1 MKRLPDIQEESTHDS
16 LLDAIINLVGVI
28 IILVALVG
36 AWANRNKFEIRNEPP
51 AEQAAATVPQ
61 TTPPYEGPQ
70 EKDLEK
76 ARYEALAARSELEKL
91 ATQLVQIRDEAAEFD
106 NNRVTLAMHR
116 KVIEEDIEQ
125 RRNQLDADKQK
136 EFDVQRQIGE
146 AQIKLDLLTKQ
157 QLGLLSGPET
167 VETLESV
174 PTPLAR
180 DVEGQSLYLRIK
192 AGQISVVP
200 INELMAEAATHIDDI
215 RRRLQQQGK
224 AVETFG
230 PLDGYRIQLTILRQ
244 ADPTNVT
251 GPRAGQIQRYS
262 TQQYVD
268 ILPTADAIGQDVE
281 VALAPGGAVY
291 RYLEKHRRT
300 TPTVLVLLHT
310 DSFKHCAFIKRT
322 LWQLG
327 MSVAMFPIGPDDP
340 LRASLGGSSGGVGIS
355 AQ

>member
-1 MKRLPDIQEESTHDS
+1 MKHLPELQTESARDS
-16 LLDAIINLVGVI
+16 VVDVIVNLVGVI
-28 IILVALVG
+28 LILATLVG
-36 AWANRNKFEIRNEPP
+36 AWANHDEIKVRRDLP
-51 AEQAAATVPQ
+51 AEQAATNVPQ
-61 TTPPYEGPQ
+61 ATPLDEGPQ

-76 ARYEALAARSELEKL
+76 ARLEAMVARTELEKL

-106 NNRVTLAMHR
+106 NNRVALAMHR
-116 KVIEEDIEQ
+116 QVIEEDIEQ

-157 QLGLLSGPET
+157 QMGLLSGPET

-180 DVEGQSLYLRIK
+180 DVEGQSLYLRLK
-192 AGQISVVP
+192 AGQLSVVP
-200 INELMAEAATHIDDI
+200 INELMSEAASQVNEI
-215 RRRLQQQGK
+215 RRRLQQQGR
-224 AVETFG
+224 AIETFG

-244 ADPTNVT
+244 ADPASVT
-251 GPRAGQIQRYS
+251 GPRAGQIERFT

-268 ILPTADAIGQDVE
+268 ILPAADSIGQDVE

-291 RYLEKHRRT
+291 RYLEEHRRQ

-322 LWQLG
+322 LWQMGL
-327 MSVAMFPIGPDDP
+327 SVAMFPIGPNDP

>member
-1 MKRLPDIQEESTHDS
+1 MKHLPEIQEESARDS
-16 LLDAIINLVGVI
+16 FLDVIVNLVGVLL
-28 IILVALVG
+28 ILATLVG
-36 AWANRNKFEIRNEPP
+36 AWANRDKIEIRNEPP

-61 TTPPYEGPQ
+61 TATPYDGPQ

-76 ARYEALAARSELEKL
+76 ARLEALVARSELEKL

-106 NNRVTLAMHR
+106 NNRITLAMHR

-125 RRNQLDADKQK
+125 RRNRLDADKQK

-146 AQIKLDLLTKQ
+146 AQIHLDLLTKQ
-157 QLGLLSGPET
+157 QMGLLSGPET

-180 DVEGQSLYLRIK
+180 DVEGQSLYLRLK
-192 AGQISVVP
+192 AGQLSVVP
-200 INELMAEAATHIDDI
+200 INELMSEAADHVEDI

-224 AVETFG
+224 AIETFG
-230 PLDGYRIQLTILRQ
+230 PLDGYRIQLTIMRQ
-244 ADPTNVT
+244 ADPASVT
-251 GPRAGQIQRYS
+251 GPRAGQIVRYS

-268 ILPTADAIGQDVE
+268 ILPAADSIGQDVE

-291 RYLEKHRRT
+291 RYLEERRRQ

-322 LWQLG
+322 LWQMGL
-327 MSVAMFPIGPDDP
+327 SVAMFPIGPGDP

>member
-1 MKRLPDIQEESTHDS
+1 MRYLPEIQQESARDS
-16 LLDAIINLVGVI
+16 FLDVIANLVGVVI
-28 IILVALVG
+28 IVATLVG
-36 AWANRNKFEIRNEPP
+36 AWANRDEIESRKDLPT
-51 AEQAAATVPQ
+51 EQAASIVPQ
-61 TTPPYEGPQ
+61 ATPPYDGPR

-76 ARYEALAARSELEKL
+76 ARLEAMAARSELEKL

-106 NNRVTLAMHR
+106 NNRITLAMHR

-146 AQIKLDLLTKQ
+146 AQIQLDLLTKQ
-157 QLGLLSGPET
+157 QMGLLSVPET

-192 AGQISVVP
+192 AGQLSVVP
-200 INELMAEAATHIDDI
+200 INELMSEAAKRADEI
-215 RRRLQQQGK
+215 RRKLQQRGK
-224 AVETFG
+224 VVETFG
-230 PLDGYRIQLTILRQ
+230 PMDGYRIQLSIIRQ
-244 ADPTNVT
+244 ADPTSVT
-251 GPRAGQIQRYS
+251 GPRAGQIERFS
-262 TQQYVD
+262 IHPFVD

-281 VALAPGGAVY
+281 VTLAPGGAVY
-291 RYLEKHRRT
+291 RYLEEHRRT

-310 DSFKHCAFIKRT
+310 DSFKHCAFIKRV
-322 LWQLG
+322 LWQMGL
-327 MSVAMFPIGPDDP
+327 SVAMFPIGPNDP